1 MELNGIIKKVDDD
14 GKILIPEDIRKCLKI
29 LPNTKL
35 EFMVECNKIVL
46 SKFSDIVAIKE
57 YSDAVANA
65 ISATIDHDILIS
77 DNEKILS
84 SSKKK
89 YIDKELSE
97 QVQELIYKKE
107 IVIKKQADGS
117 EMLSFFVNTTN
128 EFSCQLI
135 VPILKE
141 ENAVGSII
149 ILATENKC
157 FDDDSIKICKSFAK
171 FLSDQITC

>member
-1 MELNGIIKKVDDD
+1 MDLKGIIKKVDEE
-14 GKILIPEDIRKCLKI
+14 GKILIPEDIRSCLKI
-29 LPNTKL
+29 QPNTKL
-35 EFMVECNKIVL
+35 EFSVECNKIVL
-46 SKFSDIVAIKE
+46 SKFSDIVSIKE

-89 YIDKELSE
+89 FIDKELTE

-107 IVIKKQADGS
+107 IVIKKQDEGS
-117 EMLSFFVNTTN
+117 EMLSFFTGIAN

-141 ENAVGSII
+141 NAVGSII
-149 ILATENKC
+149 VLATENKC
-157 FDDDSIKICKSFAK
+157 FDDDTIKICKSFAK
-171 FLSDQITC
+171 FLSDQISC